1 MTKEELSKILSDH
14 ALWLT
19 TDGDE
24 GSRANL
30 NYENLREF
38 DLRDADLEQANFEG
52 ANLKGAN
59 LSNGNLSNANF
70 EGANLVDADLGGADL
85 RNADLTRSNLKLA
98 RLYYADL
105 KRAYLAGAD
114 LGGANLERSD
124 LSGANLLDANL
135 EGAHLGHAR
144 LGFSDLDSANLKGAD
159 LRNAHLKGAD
169 LRNADLQG
177 ANLEGANLERAK
189 LGRADLRDADLRNAI
204 LEGAILEGA
213 NLEGANL
220 EGANLEFT
228 MLDVPEELTAK
239 VATGKQTRALSKLK
253 KQALPLKAAA
263 FKKLFPEEF
272 ERIKAETKGAD
283 FTPQLLQQLIDKY
296 GIVWSVS
303 KDSYQDSAQRICDNA
318 NEVLQLNID
327 ISDPV
332 YTEQQKKNLKAVKQV
347 SLRSEHPVVRGGNI
361 FTIGWVRYC
370 DFPDRILVEEVQS
383 DVPGV
388 RKGLK
393 DPDFRQ
399 QLESSGVFPEE
410 LEETLALLAPFADRF
425 YEDALGLVF
434 DLAEEQGK
442 RVEMFDYAQKKQFGS
457 PRAVYTDLPRSM
469 GMKLG
474 PSEAMPDIGQVWKYT
489 PNRKRRAR

>member
-30 NYENLREF
+30 NNANLRGF
-38 DLRDADLEQANFEG
+38 DLSAADLER
-52 ANLKGAN
+52 
-59 LSNGNLSNANF
+59 
-70 EGANLVDADLGGADL
+70 ANLVDANLFEANLGNAHLSRANLAGADL
-85 RNADLTRSNLKLA
+85 GRANLANADLEGSNLKRA
-98 RLYYADL
+98 RLYYAAV

-114 LGGANLERSD
+114 LGGADLEGSNLDGSNLSDAD
-124 LSGANLLDANL
+124 LSDADL
-135 EGAHLGHAR
+135 RHAR
-144 LGFSDLDSANLKGAD
+144 LVFSDLYNANLAGAD
-159 LRNAHLKGAD
+159 FRNAHLLGAD
-169 LRNADLQG
+169 LRNADLRG
-177 ANLEGANLERAK
+177 ANLEDSNLEKAK
-189 LGRADLRDADLRNAI
+189 LGGADLRGADLRNANLEGAI

-220 EGANLEFT
+220 EGT

-272 ERIKAETKGAD
+272 ERIKADTKGAD

-318 NEVLQLNID
+318 NDVLQLNID

-347 SLRSEHPVVRGGNI
+347 SLRSGHPVVRGGNI